1 MKKKTSIS
9 HPLEIAAVSAGTQ
22 LGRVG
27 ITLCPGKYD
36 PQAMTGAW
44 DRDLA
49 IDLDAIRDWGA
60 AAVVTLLEP
69 EEMKLLKVE
78 RLGEEVLSRHME
90 WFHLPIVDVS
100 IPDAR
105 FEEEWRSAGERLRSL
120 LRSGR
125 NVLVH
130 CRGGLGRAGMIA
142 ARLLVELGMDAR
154 PAIDS
159 VRTVRPGAIQTRG
172 QEKFVLGVG
181 AVGGDRTERPMDWF
195 EQLTGFRERG
205 YEDTRARLKVEGRRL
220 RSKVNGKSY
229 RVGELELVSLQV
241 LRERVKSAGG
251 PPDRIRV
258 SVVTGDVRRMHQAPE
273 YAGALFQV
281 ASQFNLLEMVS
292 SSVTPE
298 DGVTRYKSDPTQGP
312 ACAIAAGAAT
322 IYRNYFAP
330 VGGGHGQTK
339 ERQLDG
345 LADLGHELARALNR
359 SVRELWNMQN
369 GYALCSQEGLTAIA
383 AHLQAQG
390 PAELDELR
398 AKLRIG
404 IHRDVEVT
412 DAAGDHR
419 PSVSQA
425 FCSALPV
432 AYTTVPRRHWEAFAS
447 LVLEAAYE
455 ATMWAGVLNAQRGA
469 SNVVLLTQV
478 GGGAFGNDE
487 KWVSAATLRA
497 LELVRDYDLDVKLVT
512 YRAPSQVLL
521 EIAKHFS

>member
-1 MKKKTSIS
+1 
-9 HPLEIAAVSAGTQ
+9 
-22 LGRVG
+22 
-27 ITLCPGKYD
+27 
-36 PQAMTGAW
+36 MTGAW

-49 IDLDAIRDWGA
+49 IDLDAIRGWGA
-60 AAVVTLLEP
+60 TAVVTLLEP
-69 EEMKLLKVE
+69 HEMKLLKVE

-105 FEEEWRSAGERLRSL
+105 FEKEWRSAGERLRSL

-125 NVLVH
+125 DVLVH
-130 CRGGLGRAGMIA
+130 CRGGLGRAGTIG
-142 ARLLVELGMDAR
+142 ARLLVELGMDATT
-154 PAIDS
+154 AIAR
-159 VRTVRPGAIQTRG
+159 VRGARAGAIQTRD

-181 AVGGDRTERPMDWF
+181 ALRGDGKERPMDWF
-195 EQLTGFRERG
+195 EQLTGFREKG
-205 YEDTRARLKVEGRRL
+205 YEDTRAKLEVEGRRL

-229 RVGELELVSLQV
+229 GVGELELVSLQA
-241 LRERVKSAGG
+241 LRARVKSAGG
-251 PPDRIRV
+251 PSGRIKV
-258 SVVTGDVRRMHQAPE
+258 GIVTGDVRRMHQAPE

-298 DGVTRYKSDPTQGP
+298 DGVTRYVYDRTQGP

-322 IYRNYFAP
+322 IYRNYF
-330 VGGGHGQTK
+330 GGGYGQTR
-339 ERQLDG
+339 ERQFDG
-345 LADLGHELARALNR
+345 LADLGETLARAMNR
-359 SVRELWNMQN
+359 PVRELWNMQN

-398 AKLRIG
+398 TKLRVG

-412 DAAGDHR
+412 DATGDLR
-419 PSVSQA
+419 PLVSQA

-432 AYTTVPRRHWEAFAS
+432 SSATVPRRHWQAFAS

-469 SNVVLLTQV
+469 SKVVLLTQV

-487 KWVSAATLRA
+487 KWISAATSRA
-497 LELVRDYDLDVKLVT
+497 LELVWDYDLDVKLVS
-512 YRAPSQVLL
+512 YGAPSPAIL
-521 EIAKHFS
+521 ELAKRFT

>member
-1 MKKKTSIS
+1 
-9 HPLEIAAVSAGTQ
+9 
-22 LGRVG
+22 
-27 ITLCPGKYD
+27 
-36 PQAMTGAW
+36 MTGAW
-44 DRDLA
+44 ERDLA
-49 IDLDAIRDWGA
+49 VDLDAIRDWGA

-69 EEMKLLKVE
+69 QEMKLLNVE
-78 RLGEEVLSRHME
+78 RLGAEVLSRHME

-100 IPDAR
+100 IPDAP
-105 FEEEWRSAGERLRSL
+105 FEKGWHSAGERLRSL

-125 NVLVH
+125 DVLVH

-142 ARLLVELGMDAR
+142 ARLLVELGVDQR
-154 PAIDS
+154 TAIDG
-159 VRTVRPGAIQTRG
+159 VRAVRPGAIQTRG

-181 AVGGDRTERPMDWF
+181 ALGGDRKERPMDWF
-195 EQLTGFRERG
+195 EQLTGFREKG
-205 YEDTRARLKVEGRRL
+205 YEDTRAKLEVEGRRL
-220 RSKVNGKSY
+220 RSKVSGKSY
-229 RVGELELVSLQV
+229 GVGELELVSLQA

-251 PPDRIRV
+251 PSGRIKV
-258 SVVTGDVRRMHQAPE
+258 GIVTGDVRRMHQAPE
-273 YAGALFQV
+273 YTGALFQV

-322 IYRNYFAP
+322 IYRNYFVP
-330 VGGGHGQTK
+330 IGGGHGQTR

-345 LADLGHELARALNR
+345 LADLGEALAQALNR
-359 SVRELWNMQN
+359 PVCELWNMRN

-390 PAELDELR
+390 QAELDELR

-404 IHRDVEVT
+404 IHWDVEVT
-412 DAAGDHR
+412 DATDDHG
-419 PSVSQA
+419 PLVSQA

-432 AYTTVPRRHWEAFAS
+432 SSTTVPRRYWQAFAP

-455 ATMWAGVLNAQRGA
+455 ATMWAGVLNAHRGA
-469 SNVVLLTQV
+469 SKAVLLTQV

-497 LELVRDYDLDVKLVT
+497 LELVRDYDLDVKLVS
-512 YRAPSQVLL
+512 YGPPPQAILD
-521 EIAKHFS
+521 IARHFG